1 MLVSRYAGA
10 TCALQVGALWALGA
24 ATAGTAVALGH
35 PALAWCGLVP
45 LGLGLFVLSFY
56 RDPERQGPADP
67 AAWVS
72 PADGVVTD
80 IATVDE
86 PHFIKGKALR
96 VGIFLSP
103 LNVHVNRSPVA
114 AVVEAV
120 VPRPGL
126 CLPATGPAC
135 IDQNESTLLGLRT
148 DAGLRI
154 GVRQVT
160 GALARTIVCAA
171 TPGQRLAR
179 GERYGMIKLGS
190 RTELLVPAEA
200 GFTPAVAL
208 GQVVRG
214 GETVIGLAPA
224 QAPAVGGGAGDDQGR
239 AG

>member
-1 MLVSRYAGA
+1 MRVSRYGAA
-10 TCALQVGALWALGA
+10 TCALQVGTLLALGA
-24 ATAGTAVALGH
+24 AAAGAAVALGH
-35 PALAWCGLVP
+35 PALAWSGVVP
-45 LGLGLFVLSFY
+45 VALGLFVLSFY
-56 RDPERQGPADP
+56 RDPERQGPTDP
-67 AAWVS
+67 DLWVS

-86 PHFIKGKALR
+86 PHFIGGKALR

-114 AVVEAV
+114 GVVEAV

-148 DAGLRI
+148 DAGLRV

-190 RTELLVPAEA
+190 RTEVLVPADA
-200 GFTPAVAL
+200 GFAPAVAL
-208 GQVVRG
+208 GQAVRG
-214 GETVIGLAPA
+214 GETVIGRLGVAA
-224 QAPAVGGGAGDDQGR
+224 GAAGAERDEQGR